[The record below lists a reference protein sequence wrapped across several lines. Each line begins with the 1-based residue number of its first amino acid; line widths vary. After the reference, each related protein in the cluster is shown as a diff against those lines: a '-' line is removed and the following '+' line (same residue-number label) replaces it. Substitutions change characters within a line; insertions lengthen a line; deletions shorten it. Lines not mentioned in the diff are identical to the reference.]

1 MNLKRI
7 AHYVLPQI
15 VFDVTRPMRQMR
27 ALRAYRRNRLHDY
40 GYTVHRQ
47 RLFKQAVTD
56 PLFLEHMRGEEPL
69 PLNYGIDVDERCVE
83 FPWTLAQLGSDPE
96 VVLDAGSTLNHDFI
110 VSWPG
115 LINKTLYI
123 LTLAPESNCFWRR
136 GISYL
141 YADLRSIPL
150 RDHYLDTIVCLSV
163 LEHVGFDNTAY
174 TTNNA
179 YCENNPDDFMQV
191 MGELRRVLKPGG
203 RLLLTVP
210 YGRYE
215 RHDWFQQFDRDLLW
229 CALDAFGPAQSVHAD
244 FFRNTP
250 QGWCRSTDEACRDAR
265 YGTIRGAE
273 AVACVRIGA

>member
-40 GYTVHRQ
+40 GYILHRQ
-47 RLFKQAVTD
+47 RVFKQAISD
-56 PLFLEHMRGEEPL
+56 SLLLERMRGGEPL
-69 PLNYGIDVDERCVE
+69 PLNYGVDVDERCVE

-96 VVLDAGSTLNHDFI
+96 VVLDAGSTLNHDYI

-115 LINKTLYI
+115 LANKSLYL
-123 LTLAPESNCFWRR
+123 LTLAPEPDCFWWR

-150 RDHYLDTIVCLSV
+150 RDNYCDTITCMSV
-163 LEHVGFDNTAY
+163 LEHIGFDNTVY
-174 TTNNA
+174 TLDNA
-179 YCENNPDDFMQV
+179 YREHNPDDFMQAIAE
-191 MGELRRVLKPGG
+191 MRRVLRPGG

-215 RHDWFQQFDRDLLW
+215 RHDWFQQFDCNLLSR
-229 CALDAFGPAQSVHAD
+229 ALDAFGPAQSVRVD

-250 QGWCRSTDEACRDAR
+250 QGWYRSTDEGCCDAR
-265 YGTIRGAE
+265 YGEIRGAG
-273 AVACVRIGA
+273 AVACALIVT